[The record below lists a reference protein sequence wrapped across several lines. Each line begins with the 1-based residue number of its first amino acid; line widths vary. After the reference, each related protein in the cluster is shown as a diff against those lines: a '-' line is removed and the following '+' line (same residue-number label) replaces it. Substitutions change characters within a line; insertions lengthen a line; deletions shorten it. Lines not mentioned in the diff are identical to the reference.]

1 MKELI
6 REIKGCEIC
15 SPYLV
20 DGVNPIFS
28 IHPNSNIAIIGQAPG
43 SIVHKTGIPWDDK
56 SGERLRDWLGVNEDE
71 FYDEQLFALI
81 PMGFCYPGKGISG
94 DLPPR
99 PECAPK
105 WHKLVLSQMN
115 QLQLIL
121 LIGNYAQKYYLKEL
135 VKKTLTETVKNYQEY
150 LPKYLPLPHPSP
162 RNNIW
167 LKKNPWFTAD
177 VLPQLQ
183 TIVKKLSTTLKAD
196 SRGEARGSAFV
207 ERSGD

>member
-1 MKELI
+1 MKELN
-6 REIKGCEIC
+6 REIKGCKIC

-28 IHPNSNIAIIGQAPG
+28 IHPNSKIAIIGQAPG

-105 WHKLVLSQMN
+105 WHKLIFSQMN
-115 QLQLIL
+115 QLQLVL

-167 LKKNPWFTAD
+167 LKKNSWFTAD

-183 TIVKKLSTTLKAD
+183 TIVKKLSTTISD
-196 SRGEARGSAFV
+196 Q
-207 ERSGD
+207 